1 MVFLPLHQEKL
12 SKKFKVD
19 GIPTLVILDGKD
31 GKVIVANGR
40 TKVAEDQQAKDFPWR
55 PKGLADVMKDVKL
68 VNHEKEEK
76 SFADLAGKVLG
87 LYFSAHWVCNDWCM
101 YMYIKHTMRVA
112 YVSWAKRVPKPA
124 TCIHYLTMTKSRED
138 ITNFYTGSWKPI
150 LL

>member
-55 PKGLADVMKDVKL
+55 PKGLADVMKDIKL

-87 LYFSAHWVCNDWCM
+87 LYFSAHWVCNDWYM
-101 YMYIKHTMRVA
+101 YMYIKHTIRVA
-112 YVSWAKRVPKPA
+112 YVSWAKHVPKPA